1 MRRVVMKRL
10 IEAVII
16 TIVLAI
22 VADPALLTMGVTL
35 FQVSGQ
41 PVGINSG
48 NIALDPVQIPNEK

>member
-1 MRRVVMKRL
+1 MKRL
-10 IEAVII
+10 IEAVMI

-22 VADPALLTMGVTL
+22 VADPALVTRGVTF
-35 FQVSGQ
+35 FQGSGQ